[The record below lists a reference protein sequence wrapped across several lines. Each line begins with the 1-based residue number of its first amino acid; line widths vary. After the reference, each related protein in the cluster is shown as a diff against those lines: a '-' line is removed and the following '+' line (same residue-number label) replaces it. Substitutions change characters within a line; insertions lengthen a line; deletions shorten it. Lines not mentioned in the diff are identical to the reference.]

1 MNTRIKEL
9 KISNY
14 KKKIMSKT
22 SFLDVKNI
30 FYGDEDVLN
39 NEFSKVAVNSEK
51 SIVKEFIFYNVI
63 NGFENESQEYGKAIK
78 DFKNKAKELFSN
90 DELVIFNL
98 KYNEEY
104 FRLECVFHKFIS
116 NFSKIVF
123 LDETIFLFD
132 KERTKHVAILRMEYS
147 FEVIVY
153 QEG

>member
-1 MNTRIKEL
+1 MNTRIKQL

-14 KKKIMSKT
+14 KKNIISKT

-30 FYGDEDVLN
+30 FYGDEDILN
-39 NEFSKVAVNSEK
+39 SEFSKIAVNSEK

-63 NGFENESQEYGKAIK
+63 NGFENESQEYKKAIK
-78 DFKNKAKELFSN
+78 YFKNKVKELFSN
-90 DELVIFNL
+90 DELVFFNL

-104 FRLECVFHKFIS
+104 FRLECLFYNFIS
-116 NFSKIVF
+116 NFSKIKF